1 MKYLITVLNRIVKPS
16 GKRSGSHGKKLHA
29 REYATWFHRTKKTK
43 ARGEAVELSSLH

>member
-16 GKRSGSHGKKLHA
+16 GKRSRSRGKKLHA
-29 REYATWFHRTKKTK
+29 REYATWFHRTKKTE